1 MQHYCV
7 YNQTLLLSLNCLGLY
22 WSLSVG
28 ANISP
33 LALHACISTDHCA
46 LLVTIMFDLDLPNLA
61 SVHMTSATTLA
72 VFKIKA
78 YSVKTQWEVTF
89 SSSVNVHIQ
98 YRRWIQHVVGY
109 WITLLSDVLTNI
121 SAKNMH
127 WTSDLQMR
135 QQFVFAC
142 LQNRNV
148 LDNLC
153 FLSGVLFNEAWIY
166 ILLTLLFIYTFYKI
180 KVLLEFLFHCPF
192 FYFYIA

>member
-1 MQHYCV
+1 MFY
-7 YNQTLLLSLNCLGLY
+7 LG
-22 WSLSVG
+22 
-28 ANISP
+28 
-33 LALHACISTDHCA
+33 
-46 LLVTIMFDLDLPNLA
+46 LPNLA
-61 SVHMTSATTLA
+61 SMHITSATTLP

-78 YSVKTQWEVTF
+78 YSVKKIQWKVTF
-89 SSSVNVHIQ
+89 SSSKTVNVHVQ
-98 YRRWIQHVVGY
+98 YRWWIQNVGY

-127 WTSDLQMR
+127 WTSDLQMQ

-148 LDNLC
+148 LENLC

-180 KVLLEFLFHCPF
+180 KVLSEFRFHCPF
-192 FYFYIA
+192 FIFISHNFTCEQKYILGSNNFRKEQSWIIF